1 MMKPYQATFYIYAEN
16 EAEVQ
21 ELQREL
27 NSFVRDKY
35 NKGILVTSKK
45 LVNALRKFGDNF
57 IVNNF
62 LMK

>member
-1 MMKPYQATFYIYAEN
+1 MKPYQATFYIYAEN

-27 NSFVRDKY
+27 NNFVRERY
-35 NKGILVTSKK
+35 NNGIIVTSTK
-45 LVNALRKFGDNF
+45 LTDALRRFGNNF

-62 LMK
+62 LKR